1 MFPRMT
7 GNPKSANFPWLF
19 FGLTYGLSWTIW
31 ITFILSGERISGPG
45 PALIVA
51 CSMPSLAGILLTCL
65 TGDGAVRH
73 DFWRRV
79 IRFKLIGLR
88 SYNNTHR
95 SILSAVLLHFM
106 FNSVYGIMGQ
116 EGQPLPLG
124 FFTVNTVLMGTSAA
138 AIIGLWGAKTMTS
151 LRNAERT

>member
-88 SYNNTHR
+88 W
-95 SILSAVLLHFM
+95 
-106 FNSVYGIMGQ
+106 
-116 EGQPLPLG
+116 
-124 FFTVNTVLMGTSAA
+124 FFV
-138 AIIGLWGAKTMTS
+138 IIGLFPFLLA
-151 LRNAERT
+151 LNLLI